1 MKDIGKAYDE
11 LEKRINGLS
20 LAKGFRYLIGIRDE
34 PLKSEILTD
43 YTYKDLFYIYDNG
56 SPRLGL
62 IPRNISTEFY
72 YWSRNTFR
80 YRLESDLVN
89 GILNEGWDRNQVKDC
104 YERHVKDIL
113 EWYRMKMIS
122 DKIIIST
129 SKIVE
134 EVDMMKFFGKI
145 FVKVL
150 DEYIEM

>member
-1 MKDIGKAYDE
+1 MKDIGKAYAE
-11 LEKRINGLS
+11 LEKRVDNLS
-20 LAKGFRYLIGIRDE
+20 LAKEFRYLIGIREE

-72 YWSRNTFR
+72 YWSRNIFSR
-80 YRLESDLVN
+80 NLESDLVN
-89 GILNEGWDRNQVKDC
+89 GILNEGWDRQQVKEC
-104 YERHVKDIL
+104 YERHIKDIL

-134 EVDMMKFFGKI
+134 EVDMMRFFEEI

-150 DEYIEM
+150 DESIEM